1 MSSNDK
7 AAEVAEDYREA
18 LQDLTMN
25 SRFEISN
32 LTVVARENTEHALAI
47 AETLQDHIKKVG
59 KSSLLKCHLS
69 RRWPTVY
76 LSHTLDSLFV
86 IFHAHNEDT
95 D

>member
-59 KSSLLKCHLS
+59 PITLLDGY
-69 RRWPTVY
+69 P
-76 LSHTLDSLFV
+76 
-86 IFHAHNEDT
+86 
-95 D
+95 

>member
-1 MSSNDK
+1 MSTNDK

-47 AETLQDHIKKVG
+47 AETLMDHIKKVG
-59 KSSLLKCHLS
+59 DHLLNQH
-69 RRWPTVY
+69 
-76 LSHTLDSLFV
+76 LDSGIRSHSPHLLVSV
-86 IFHAHNEDT
+86 IYAPISKKSN
-95 D
+95 

>member
-1 MSSNDK
+1 LRVETSSRLYPAIIMSSNDK

-59 KSSLLKCHLS
+59 PITLLDGY
-69 RRWPTVY
+69 P
-76 LSHTLDSLFV
+76 
-86 IFHAHNEDT
+86 
-95 D
+95 

>member
-59 KSSLLKCHLS
+59 ASPLLDGTSEYRPNGGTPLVLSLS
-69 RRWPTVY
+69 VFAAYYAT
-76 LSHTLDSLFV
+76 
-86 IFHAHNEDT
+86 N
-95 D
+95 

>member
-1 MSSNDK
+1 MSTNDK

-59 KSSLLKCHLS
+59 DRPSYSQREYEFRLTGTLVVAPPL
-69 RRWPTVY
+69 VA
-76 LSHTLDSLFV
+76 HTP
-86 IFHAHNEDT
+86 INGET
-95 D
+95 

>member
-59 KSSLLKCHLS
+59 CTVSPRRYPWNIVS
-69 RRWPTVY
+69 RSQQLRCVSPSAAY
-76 LSHTLDSLFV
+76 A
-86 IFHAHNEDT
+86 IFIEPD
-95 D
+95 